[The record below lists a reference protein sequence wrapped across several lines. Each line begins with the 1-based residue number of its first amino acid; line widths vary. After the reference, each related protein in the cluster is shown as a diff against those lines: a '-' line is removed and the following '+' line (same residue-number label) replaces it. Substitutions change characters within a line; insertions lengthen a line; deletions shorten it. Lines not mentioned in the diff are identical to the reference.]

1 MRKNSFV
8 LKVFVALFASVLFSC
23 ANSNENS
30 GTYLVFSS
38 NSRAVEKNAADLT
51 DVVLSGASSASTLSR
66 TWETWS
72 EASSEKIEIESGEW
86 KFSLSAKLGDTEYI
100 SSASVFVEAEK
111 ENAVLFVLSEKS
123 SESSS
128 STSDG
133 TTSDSGETES
143 IPEGFVLV
151 TGATVSESVS
161 DSEGNS
167 SSVFIDG
174 RRVEISDFYMCDHE
188 VTQGEYEKYC
198 TYYASEV
205 ESAGSSDGSPSEEY
219 GLGDDYPAYWVSWY
233 EAVIYCNLRSMTEG
247 LAPVYYILDES
258 GEKITAPESW
268 TVLDECIAKNDSG
281 KYYYNLSSNNATSA
295 SSALD
300 SVEVD
305 FSANGYRLP
314 TEAEWEY
321 AARGGSNGTFS
332 YYIYS
337 GSDTSIESVAWY
349 AGNAGGASQVV
360 KTKTGNFLGLYD
372 MTGNVFELCYDWYSS
387 SLDSSVGA
395 TGPESGE
402 YRVSKGGSFESNT
415 NYCTVSYRSDY
426 LPLYRYRN
434 LGFRVVRSK

>member
-66 TWETWS
+66 TWKTWS

-151 TGATVSESVS
+151 TGATVSGSVS

-188 VTQGEYEKYC
+188 VTQGEYETYC
-198 TYYASEV
+198 GYYSSLVPSATY
-205 ESAGSSDGSPSEEY
+205 GD
-219 GLGDDYPAYWVSWY
+219 GDDYPAYYVSWY
-233 EAVIYCNLRSMTEG
+233 DAIIYCNLRSEAEG
-247 LAPVYYILDES
+247 LTPVYSISE
-258 GEKITAPESW
+258 ITDPREW
-268 TVLDECIAKNDSG
+268 DGICTDSNG
-281 KYYYNLSSNNATSA
+281 KYYGPTAANNSTW
-295 SSALD
+295 D
-300 SVEVD
+300 SVS
-305 FSANGYRLP
+305 FNSNANGYRLP
-314 TEAEWEY
+314 SEAEWEY
-321 AARGGSNGTFS
+321 AALGGTKGEFEKFK
-332 YYIYS
+332 YS
-337 GSDTSIESVAWY
+337 GSDSIDSVAWY
-349 AGNAGGASQVV
+349 TENSDGAAHAV
-360 KTKTGNFLGLYD
+360 KGKDANTLDIYD
-372 MTGNVFELCYDWYSS
+372 MSGNVFEWCFDWYSS
-387 SLDSSVGA
+387 ITTDTSSPV
-395 TGPESGE
+395 TTSTNSQ
-402 YRVSKGGSFESNT
+402 RCLRGGSWYGADLICGVFCRT
-415 NYCTVSYRSDY
+415 MYDY
-426 LPLYRYRN
+426 PYTRTARY
-434 LGFRVVRSK
+434 GFRVVRSK

>member
-51 DVVLSGASSASTLSR
+51 DVVLSGVSSASTLSR

-100 SSASVFVEAEK
+100 SSASFFVEAEK

-128 STSDG
+128 ATSDG

-161 DSEGNS
+161 DSEDNS

-174 RRVEISDFYMCDHE
+174 RSVEISDFYMCDHE

-198 TYYASEV
+198 NYSGTNPSSTY
-205 ESAGSSDGSPSEEY
+205 GD
-219 GLGDDYPAYWVSWY
+219 GDDYPAYYVSWY
-233 EAVIYCNLRSMTEG
+233 DAIIYCNLRSSAENLT
-247 LAPVYYILDES
+247 PVYYIES
-258 GEKITAPESW
+258 GSEKLTLPSGW
-268 TVLDECIAKNDSG
+268 SVLDENVLESDG
-281 KYYYNLSSNNATSA
+281 KYCYAGSGTSSV
-295 SSALD
+295 LD
-300 SVEVD
+300 EVKMD
-305 FSANGYRLP
+305 TSANGYRLP

-321 AARGGSNGTFS
+321 AARGGKNGTFDD
-332 YYIYS
+332 YVYS
-337 GSDTSIESVAWY
+337 GSNTVEDVAWY
-349 AGNAGGASQVV
+349 KDNAYSVGASSSDYGVHIV
-360 KTKTGNFLGLYD
+360 GTKNSNGLGIYD
-372 MTGNVFELCYDWYSS
+372 MSGNVAEYCYDWYSETITS
-387 SLDSSVGA
+387 DTDA
-395 TGPESGE
+395 TGAASGTS
-402 YRVSKGGSFESNT
+402 RVARYGSWQNDAK
-415 NYCTVSYRSDY
+415 YCTVAYRYYY
-426 LPLYRYRN
+426 LPVYSYYL